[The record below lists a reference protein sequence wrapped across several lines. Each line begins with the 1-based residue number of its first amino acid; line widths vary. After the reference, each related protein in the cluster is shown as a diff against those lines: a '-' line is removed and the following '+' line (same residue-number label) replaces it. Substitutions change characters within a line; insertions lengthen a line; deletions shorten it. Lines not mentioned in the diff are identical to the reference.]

1 MLRLVDESLGRN
13 KVDICIVLMY
23 LPQIFSSYKGKN
35 SSFTVER
42 PVTHH
47 LYQVNLI
54 GNVVN

>member
-1 MLRLVDESLGRN
+1 MLILVDESLGRN
-13 KVDICIVLMY
+13 QIDICIVLMY

-35 SSFTVER
+35 SFTVER
-42 PVTHH
+42 PVTHY